1 MNMTSI
7 ALCRRNIFIG
17 GAVTAAMTALASV
30 SASVSALAD
39 EPPDDYCEQT
49 LKLDLFSCDISELA
63 AKKAVHPVVYKFA
76 ELETEEAKAIA
87 GLLLKGGASKP
98 ARPDTLSK
106 AVDALDRMDPGPAFD
121 LAYIRHQIDNHKSL
135 LKVQKQEAESAARQ
149 GMEKTVATVLIPLI
163 ASHLTMLNTAH
174 TDLAF

>member
-1 MNMTSI
+1 MTSI

-17 GAVTAAMTALASV
+17 GAATAAMTVLGSV
-30 SASVSALAD
+30 PVWAD
-39 EPPDDYCEQT
+39 KPPDDYCQQT

-87 GLLLKGGASKP
+87 GLLLNAGFPKP
-98 ARPDTLSK
+98 KRPDSLVKT
-106 AVDALDRMDPGPAFD
+106 VDALDRMDPGPAFD
-121 LAYIRHQIDNHKSL
+121 VAYIQQEIDNHKSL
-135 LKVQKQEAESAARQ
+135 LQVQKQEADNAARQ

-163 ASHLTMLNTAH
+163 AAHLTMLNEAH
-174 TDLAF
+174 TDLVF

>member
-1 MNMTSI
+1 MTSI

-39 EPPDDYCEQT
+39 EPPEDYAEQT

-63 AKKAVHPVVYKFA
+63 ARKAVHPVVYKFA
-76 ELETEEAKAIA
+76 ELESEEAQAIA
-87 GLLLKGGASKP
+87 GVLLNAGASRP
-98 ARPDTLSK
+98 TRPDTLSQM
-106 AVDALDRMDPGPAFD
+106 VDTLDRMDPGPAFD
-121 LAYIRHQIDNHKSL
+121 LAYIQHQIDNHKSL
-135 LKVQKQEAESAARQ
+135 LTVQKREAENASHQ
-149 GMEKTVATVLIPLI
+149 GVQKTVATVLVPLI
-163 ASHLTMLNTAH
+163 ASHLNMLHTAH